1 MSVVEVFV
9 DVHAAVATQIAIAM
23 AAVVMTHARRIDAP
37 RRRLHAACRDV
48 LLTQSECG
56 FIRADDHAAERIEG
70 ESDQIRSGKHEF
82 RRAARW

>member
-9 DVHAAVATQIAIAM
+9 DVHATVAKQIAIAI

-48 LLTQSECG
+48 LLIQSKCG

-70 ESDQIRSGKHEF
+70 ESDQIWSGKDEL
-82 RRAARW
+82 RRAVRW